1 LGAAFVL
8 TRAMTSML
16 VGVSPTDPLTFAAM
30 SIFFLLI
37 AVLAA
42 FIPAR
47 RAAFLDPNSALRG
60 E

>member
-1 LGAAFVL
+1 
-8 TRAMTSML
+8 ML
-16 VGVSPTDPLTFAAM
+16 VGISPTDPLTFATM

>member
-1 LGAAFVL
+1 VLASLLYGVSSADPATFLGAAVL
-8 TRAMTSML
+8 L
-16 VGVSPTDPLTFAAM
+16 F
-30 SIFFLLI
+30 LI

-47 RAAFLDPNSALRG
+47 RAARTSPAVALRH